1 MPQTP
6 HETPKTESRQAGRSG
21 DDWNQEVVPRLPAQF
36 EQEAK
41 RLKAFER
48 SRQIG
53 SASDLLRGLLA
64 NVYTVHSFEHL
75 ALWRVLIGLGDVCA
89 NDWRKRLRQ
98 SGDWLSWLLGEL
110 LAASNA
116 VSPGGCAVAC
126 GGSCSSMARM

>member
-53 SASDLLRGLLA
+53 SALVEEESTTVRLA
-64 NVYTVHSFEHL
+64 MAEAMQVVASEPTPAS
-75 ALWRVLIGLGDVCA
+75 
-89 NDWRKRLRQ
+89 
-98 SGDWLSWLLGEL
+98 
-110 LAASNA
+110 AAA
-116 VSPGGCAVAC
+116 
-126 GGSCSSMARM
+126 GSA